1 MYIYIY
7 TYICIHICICIYK
20 FTYIYYVYK
29 YKYKAPSC
37 DALSS
42 NPFNTYCLWAGIFK
56 TIPTYITPSNSQR
69 KEGGPGDYTQLI
81 SCPVPQ
87 MNFTDG
93 TVISV
98 SIIRN
103 LKGVDINEIKK
114 PAGTHT
120 LFAVSL
126 GTGGEIARSDLM
138 ARYYS
143 GDVRSCGCSALT
155 MYPNQMCDR
164 SGVCMN
170 GSDSGSVDCSGV
182 PFGNA
187 YLDSCKVCSGGL
199 TGVIPSTTCA
209 SSNSFDFGKIKQSAL
224 GVSYEII
231 VVVCVVFCMS
241 CFLSIVTYTM
251 RLILMRRGSQG
262 ITTTILA
269 DNEEESRGLT
279 DAELVAIGEALYS
292 ITVYKATNEGSAS
305 TIDKGDEL
313 PLMECSI
320 CLMDVKEGEACRVLP
335 KCSHM
340 FHSTCLESW
349 FHISVC
355 CPLCKRSIRD
365 ILNGGEGIVPQRPN
379 RRGGRLSLEPG
390 TVEGERPSRRRQ
402 TTPFSSGNE
411 QDPDSLTVPT
421 SPSQINPIRNSL
433 FTWNAFYP
441 TPIGKNNCKYVY
453 EYVFPCI

>member
-1 MYIYIY
+1 
-7 TYICIHICICIYK
+7 
-20 FTYIYYVYK
+20 
-29 YKYKAPSC
+29 
-37 DALSS
+37 
-42 NPFNTYCLWAGIFK
+42 
-56 TIPTYITPSNSQR
+56 
-69 KEGGPGDYTQLI
+69 
-81 SCPVPQ
+81 
-87 MNFTDG
+87 
-93 TVISV
+93 
-98 SIIRN
+98 
-103 LKGVDINEIKK
+103 
-114 PAGTHT
+114 
-120 LFAVSL
+120 
-126 GTGGEIARSDLM
+126 
-138 ARYYS
+138 
-143 GDVRSCGCSALT
+143 
-155 MYPNQMCDR
+155 
-164 SGVCMN
+164 
-170 GSDSGSVDCSGV
+170 
-182 PFGNA
+182 
-187 YLDSCKVCSGGL
+187 
-199 TGVIPSTTCA
+199 
-209 SSNSFDFGKIKQSAL
+209 
-224 GVSYEII
+224 
-231 VVVCVVFCMS
+231 
-241 CFLSIVTYTM
+241 M

-262 ITTTILA
+262 NTTTILA

-390 TVEGERPSRRRQ
+390 TVEVERPSRRRQ

-441 TPIGKNNCKYVY
+441 TPIDYARNQSNHENLRNIQDSNNDQDELSNGTTTNRSEESHVILNIPSSSNEELELTDHRYDDSEENKNDYQ
-453 EYVFPCI
+453 P

>member
-1 MYIYIY
+1 M
-7 TYICIHICICIYK
+7 
-20 FTYIYYVYK
+20 FQ
-29 YKYKAPSC
+29 
-37 DALSS
+37 
-42 NPFNTYCLWAGIFK
+42 
-56 TIPTYITPSNSQR
+56 TIPTYITPSLSQR
-69 KEGGPGDYTQLI
+69 KEGGPGNYTQLI
-81 SCPVPQ
+81 SCLVPQ

-98 SIIRN
+98 SIIRI
-103 LKGVDINEIKK
+103 LKGVGIDEIKT
-114 PAGTHT
+114 PIGTHT

-126 GTGGEIARSDLM
+126 GAGGEIARSDLM

-155 MYPNQMCDR
+155 MYPNQKCDR
-164 SGVCMN
+164 SGVCTN
-170 GSDSGSVDCSGV
+170 GSDSGSIDCSGV

-209 SSNSFDFGKIKQSAL
+209 SSNLFDFGSIKRSAL

-231 VVVCVVFCMS
+231 VVVGVIFCMS

-251 RLILMRRGSQG
+251 RIILMRRGAQG
-262 ITTTILA
+262 NATTILA
-269 DNEEESRGLT
+269 GNEEESRGLT
-279 DAELVAIGEALYS
+279 DAELVAIGEVLYS
-292 ITVYKATNEGSAS
+292 TTVYKAMNEGSAL
-305 TIDKGDEL
+305 TIDKGDVL

-320 CLMDVKEGEACRVLP
+320 CLMDVKEGETCRVLP

-349 FHISVC
+349 FQISVC

-379 RRGGRLSLEPG
+379 RRGGRLSLVPG
-390 TVEGERPSRRRQ
+390 TIEEERPSRRRQ

-411 QDPDSLTVPT
+411 QDPDSLSVPT
-421 SPSQINPIRNSL
+421 PPSPINPIRSSL

-441 TPIGKNNCKYVY
+441 TPIGKNNYKYVY
-453 EYVFPCI
+453 EYVFSYI